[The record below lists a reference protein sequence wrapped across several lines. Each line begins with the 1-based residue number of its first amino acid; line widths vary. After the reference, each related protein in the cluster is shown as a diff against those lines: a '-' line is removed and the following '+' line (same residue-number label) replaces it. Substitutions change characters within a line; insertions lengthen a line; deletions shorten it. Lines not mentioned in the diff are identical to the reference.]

1 VIYKKKNFVKYN
13 YGEQKKNMWGKMG
26 EVKFNRSKKGVLFYI
41 FFISYTCTKAEY
53 NKIIPRVRQQK
64 KDG

>member
-1 VIYKKKNFVKYN
+1 
-13 YGEQKKNMWGKMG
+13 MWGKMG
-26 EVKFNRSKKGVLFYI
+26 EKIQPGQKKVLYI
-41 FFISYTCTKAEY
+41 YFFISYTCTKAEY